1 MHPEWIM
8 HPEGILREGILYPE
22 GILRERI
29 LNQEG
34 FCAMGFCTRTD
45 FNGRDFDPK
54 VKGPEGEKS

>member
-1 MHPEWIM
+1 MHQ
-8 HPEGILREGILYPE
+8 EGILREGILYPE

-54 VKGPEGEKS
+54 VKGPKGE